1 MRIKLYS
8 EVRKSLKKEIVSL
21 VLFFV
26 MVYVGLLG
34 VKDNH
39 CISRPCR
46 LDSGMI
52 NYFFHKVLSITFNT
66 QSLHMMRLA
75 QYHNGYFR
83 STRDNVNMF
92 LALVRRSPSSFIVV
106 LSYLRLAADFYPKMF
121 VNIL

>member
-1 MRIKLYS
+1 LNKYLFYSFHHPNRASVRIKLYS

-46 LDSGMI
+46 L
-52 NYFFHKVLSITFNT
+52 
-66 QSLHMMRLA
+66 
-75 QYHNGYFR
+75 
-83 STRDNVNMF
+83 
-92 LALVRRSPSSFIVV
+92 
-106 LSYLRLAADFYPKMF
+106 
-121 VNIL
+121 